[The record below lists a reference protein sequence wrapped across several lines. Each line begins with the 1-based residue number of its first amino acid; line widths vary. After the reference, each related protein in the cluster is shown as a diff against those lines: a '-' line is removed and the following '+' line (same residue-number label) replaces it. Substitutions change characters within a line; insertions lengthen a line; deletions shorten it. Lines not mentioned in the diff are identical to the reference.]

1 MIFSIISENNFHKE
15 RNTME
20 ILDKKI
26 GINEE
31 KTNQEKHEFWRYCVT
46 VILVVLFMVVTQ
58 IIIFGIAYL
67 FEGNL
72 DILSYQPLTLLWV
85 SMLPFGA
92 ALIILLLCVRFLHHI
107 SLKEFFTRKEN
118 FQWKYFFVSSFLWV
132 SLAILSDLILSILQ
146 PGNYV
151 FSFDFKTF
159 LPFLISSI
167 ILIPIQITAEE
178 SFFRGYLQVG
188 FSKLTHKWWLG
199 ITIQAVLFGL
209 LHGANTE
216 VSIYGILT
224 TMPFY
229 IGIGLLL
236 GLVTKKYFGLETALG
251 LHLANNLYAS
261 LIVTF
266 SGSSIPSPALFII
279 KNYQPVL
286 SLLLFFITAVI
297 YYFSLQWFHSKTS
310 GN

>member
-1 MIFSIISENNFHKE
+1 M
-15 RNTME
+15 
-20 ILDKKI
+20 
-26 GINEE
+26 
-31 KTNQEKHEFWRYCVT
+31 
-46 VILVVLFMVVTQ
+46 
-58 IIIFGIAYL
+58 
-67 FEGNL
+67 
-72 DILSYQPLTLLWV
+72 
-85 SMLPFGA
+85 
-92 ALIILLLCVRFLHHI
+92 
-107 SLKEFFTRKEN
+107 
-118 FQWKYFFVSSFLWV
+118 
-132 SLAILSDLILSILQ
+132 
-146 PGNYV
+146 
-151 FSFDFKTF
+151 
-159 LPFLISSI
+159 

>member
-132 SLAILSDLILSILQ
+132 SLAI
-146 PGNYV
+146 
-151 FSFDFKTF
+151 F